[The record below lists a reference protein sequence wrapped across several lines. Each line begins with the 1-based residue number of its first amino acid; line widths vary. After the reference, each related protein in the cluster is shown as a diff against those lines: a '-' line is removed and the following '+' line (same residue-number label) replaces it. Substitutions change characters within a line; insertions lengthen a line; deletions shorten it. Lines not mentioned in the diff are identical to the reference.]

1 MKCIVGQGDYEN
13 ADLSQQRALQ
23 TSGEVKVDEAATS
36 EQVTIVTASESES
49 IPSSE
54 NKHALQTDQNIAT
67 KENVVTE
74 NTDEA
79 KATEKSENNVHENKD
94 LVDLEYENVGEIGI
108 VKPNAVDTNDV
119 EMIKTGHDSANENSD
134 TSIKENKDQEAKKI
148 EVDEEISGTQIK
160 VDHNGKKCDDVD
172 QMSGTQIKEDNA
184 EKKSEVNLAEVHDMK
199 AEVDDTISGTQ
210 IKEDIAEKKSE
221 VHLAE
226 VDDNKKAE
234 VDETISGSQIKE
246 DHDEVHVAEVHK
258 EQTDKSDDMEVTS
271 ETPIGFALTSI
282 HGDPPYVDMGYSL

>member
-1 MKCIVGQGDYEN
+1 MKFIVGQGDYEN

-74 NTDEA
+74 NTDVA
-79 KATEKSENNVHENKD
+79 KATEKSESNVHENKD

-108 VKPNAVDTNDV
+108 VKPDTVDTNDA
-119 EMIKTGHDSANENSD
+119 EMNKTGHDSANENSD
-134 TSIKENKDQEAKKI
+134 TSIKENKDQEAMKI

-160 VDHNGKKCDDVD
+160 VDHDGKKCEDVEK
-172 QMSGTQIKEDNA
+172 MSG
-184 EKKSEVNLAEVHDMK
+184 S
-199 AEVDDTISGTQ
+199 Q

-221 VHLAE
+221 VHQAEVHDNKQAE
-226 VDDNKKAE
+226 VDENKKAE
-234 VDETISGSQIKE
+234 VDETISGTQIKE

-258 EQTDKSDDMEVTS
+258 EHTDKSDNMEVTS

-282 HGDPPYVDMGYSL
+282 HCDPPYVDMGYRL

>member
-49 IPSSE
+49 IPSSG

-74 NTDEA
+74 NTDVA
-79 KATEKSENNVHENKD
+79 NATEKSENNVNENKD

-108 VKPNAVDTNDV
+108 GKPNAVDTNDAD
-119 EMIKTGHDSANENSD
+119 MIKTGHDSANETSD
-134 TSIKENKDQEAKKI
+134 TSIKENKDQEAMKI
-148 EVDEEISGTQIK
+148 EVDEEISGTHIK
-160 VDHNGKKCDDVD
+160 ENDDKKCDDVET
-172 QMSGTQIKEDNA
+172 MSGTGTQIKE
-184 EKKSEVNLAEVHDMK
+184 
-199 AEVDDTISGTQ
+199 G
-210 IKEDIAEKKSE
+210 IAEKKSK

-234 VDETISGSQIKE
+234 VDETISGTQIKE

-258 EQTDKSDDMEVTS
+258 EQTDKSDNIEVTS

-282 HGDPPYVDMGYSL
+282 HGDPPYVDKGYSL